1 MILLVLV
8 DSSLA
13 FLSRFSIASLANLI
27 LVIVFRMAFFGIVLP
42 RKRIF
47 RYSPA
52 SRESMSFRLQR
63 PAVTIGVPM

>member
-13 FLSRFSIASLANLI
+13 FLARFSIASPANLM
-27 LVIVFRMAFFGIVLP
+27 LVIVFRMALFRIVLP

-52 SRESMSFRLQR
+52 SRESMSFRFQS
-63 PAVTIGVPM
+63 PGVTIGVPM